1 MRKINTL
8 VVIGVSQSSVSRI
21 IDQVST
27 ALCMHWDEYV
37 IFPDENEKNAIAQ
50 QFFLR
55 NHLPGVF
62 GCIDGSQIEIKRPSR
77 LNRPLPE
84 RYFNRKSRYALNMM
98 VVMDHR
104 YKIRYFSARFPGSV
118 HDSRI
123 FNESFLKQLLLLDFN
138 PEHPRYLIGDEA
150 YACSNILLTPI
161 QRGRADTPAKV
172 RFSKRLRGTRWH
184 IEAGFGVLKS
194 RFRTLL
200 KEQRTCLR
208 ITKKVIRSIVILHN
222 YHIIHENGG
231 LSEIDNADQHAILQ
245 EYDEVL
251 QQPLPNEDPEN
262 FLRNRLIQNV
272 FTEE

>member
-1 MRKINTL
+1 M
-8 VVIGVSQSSVSRI
+8 SRI

-27 ALCMHWDEYV
+27 ALCRHWDEYV
-37 IFPDENEKNAIAQ
+37 TFPDEAEKNCIAR
-50 QFFLR
+50 QFFLK

-62 GCIDGSQIEIKRPSR
+62 GCIDGSQIEIKKPSR

-98 VVMDHR
+98 VVMDHE
-104 YKIRYFSARFPGSV
+104 YKIRYFSAKFPGSV
-118 HDSRI
+118 HDSRV
-123 FNESFLKQLLLLDFN
+123 FNQSYLKQLLLLDFN

-150 YACSNILLTPI
+150 YACSNILITPI

-194 RFRTLL
+194 RFRALL

-208 ITKKVIRSIVILHN
+208 VTKKVIRSIVILHN
-222 YHIIHENGG
+222 FHIIHGNGG
-231 LSEIDNADQHAILQ
+231 LSEIDIGEGNVEQEILQ
-245 EYDEVL
+245 EYDEIL
-251 QQPLPNEDPEN
+251 QQPLPDEDPGN
-262 FLRNRLIQNV
+262 FLRNRLIQND

>member
-1 MRKINTL
+1 M
-8 VVIGVSQSSVSRI
+8 SRI
-21 IDQVST
+21 IDQVSS
-27 ALCMHWDEYV
+27 ALCKHWDEYV
-37 IFPDENEKNAIAQ
+37 TFPDENEKNHIAK
-50 QFFLR
+50 QFFLK
-55 NHLPGVF
+55 NNLPGVF
-62 GCIDGSQIEIKRPSR
+62 GCIDGSQVEIKRPPR
-77 LNRPLPE
+77 LSRPLPE

-98 VVMDHR
+98 VVMDHT

-123 FNESFLKQLLLLDFN
+123 FNESYLKQLLLLDFN
-138 PEHPRYLIGDEA
+138 AAHPHYLIGDEA

-184 IEAGFGVLKS
+184 VEAGFGVLKS

-208 ITKKVIRSIVILHN
+208 VTKKVIRSIVILHN
-222 YHIIHENGG
+222 FHIIYGAGG
-231 LSEIDNADQHAILQ
+231 LEEIDNGPGNIEQAILD

-251 QQPLPNEDPEN
+251 QQPLPNEDPDN

>member
-1 MRKINTL
+1 M
-8 VVIGVSQSSVSRI
+8 SRAI
-21 IDQVST
+21 
-27 ALCMHWDEYV
+27 CRHWDEYV
-37 IFPDENEKNAIAQ
+37 SLPTENEKNHIAK

-55 NHLPGVF
+55 NNLPGVF
-62 GCIDGSQIEIKRPSR
+62 GCIDGSQIEIKRPPSS
-77 LNRPLPE
+77 NRPLPE
-84 RYFNRKSRYALNMM
+84 RYYNRKSRYALNIM
-98 VVMDHR
+98 VVMDHM
-104 YKIRYFSARFPGSV
+104 YKIRFFSAKFPGSV

-123 FNESFLKQLLLLDFN
+123 FNESHLKQLLLLDFN

-194 RFRTLL
+194 KFRALL

-208 ITKKVIRSIVILHN
+208 VTKNVIRSIVILHN
-222 YHIIHENGG
+222 YHIIHANGG
-231 LSEIDNADQHAILQ
+231 LSEIDNGPGDVEQAILD

-251 QQPLPNEDPEN
+251 QLPLPNEDPEN

-272 FTEE
+272 FTQE